1 MRQEVVLVT
10 GAAGELGQAL
20 IERWSE
26 EGRGDILALDVR
38 ALPEH
43 TRALC
48 RSALVGDLLDARL
61 LARLVSEYAI
71 PLVYHLAALL
81 STRAEFT
88 PEEAHRVNV
97 DGTLA
102 LLRLATEQ
110 STWLGR
116 PVTFMFPSS
125 VAVYGLPDL
134 DTKARA
140 GAVREHEWNAPTT
153 MYGCNKLYCEQLGR
167 YYARHYR
174 QLAAASGPGSLD
186 FRCIRF
192 PGLISAS
199 TLPSGGTSD
208 YAPEMIHAAA
218 QGRPNAC
225 FVRPDTR
232 MPFLAMPDAIRA
244 LLMLERAPRERLAS
258 QVYNVTG
265 FSLTAEQILDRVR
278 GAFTTARVSF
288 EPDPRR
294 QAIVDSWP
302 VDQDDALA
310 RREWGWTPEYDAER
324 AFRDYLIPGIRSRYE

>member
-20 IERWSE
+20 IERWSQ

-38 ALPEH
+38 ELPEH
-43 TRALC
+43 TRSRCRTALI
-48 RSALVGDLLDARL
+48 GDLLDARL
-61 LARLVSEYAI
+61 LARLVSEFAI

-88 PEEAHRVNV
+88 PEDAHRVNV

-125 VAVYGLPDL
+125 VAVFGLPDL
-134 DTKARA
+134 ATKARA
-140 GAVREHEWNAPTT
+140 GAVKEHEWNAPTT

-174 QLAAASGPGSLD
+174 QLAAGSAPGSLD

-192 PGLISAS
+192 PGLISAT

-218 QGRPNAC
+218 QGRSYAC

-244 LLMLERAPRERLAS
+244 LLMLERAPRERCVS
-258 QVYNVTG
+258 QVYNVSG
-265 FSLTAEQILDRVR
+265 FSLTAQQILDRVR

-310 RREWGWTPEYDAER
+310 RREWGWAPAYDAER